1 MQVKRT
7 NHAFGFTIVP
17 NAILQHRK
25 LSLTA
30 RGLLGLLLS
39 QPERTAATVKELTA
53 DVAEGQRRVTNAMKE
68 LQAAGYII
76 CTREQNGRGH
86 WSTAVEVFDVPQSE
100 APKDETPKSGD
111 PEARRSGLN
120 PFGERNQGKNPPTPE
135 PSEEAEKSAAE
146 GTGGDAP
153 QSNDEETGRAAGVL
167 NRMGIAVPALALRP
181 SDVLRLAPL
190 AAEWLARGASEL
202 QLRNELTDGLPAVV
216 KSPAR
221 LVENRLV
228 RKMPPV
234 PVVAISL
241 AECGKCFNP
250 LPRGQQTGIC
260 GQCAGL
266 APASQSAAPATVGQS
281 SEAAS
286 LLAQIRERRAAGTVK
301 GTSRRGF
308 ATA

>member
-1 MQVKRT
+1 MQVKRS
-7 NHAFGFTIVP
+7 NHASGYTIVP

-39 QPERTAATVKELTA
+39 QPEHTAETVKELTD

-68 LQAAGYII
+68 LQAAGFVI
-76 CTREQNGRGH
+76 CTRAQNERGH
-86 WSTAVEVFDVPQSE
+86 WSTAVEVFDIPQSE
-100 APKDETPKSGD
+100 APKDENPKPGR
-111 PEARRSGLN
+111 PRGRRSGIN
-120 PFGERNQGKNPPTPE
+120 PFGEKNPGKNPPTPE
-135 PSEEAEKSAAE
+135 PSEEAAQSAME
-146 GTGGDAP
+146 GKGGDAP

-167 NRMGIAVPALALRP
+167 HRIGVAVPALALRS

-190 AAEWLARGASEL
+190 AADWLARGASEL
-202 QLRNELTDGLPAVV
+202 QLRNELTDGLPATI

-221 LVENRLV
+221 LVENRLT

-234 PVVAISL
+234 PVVAVPL
-241 AECGKCFNP
+241 ADCGQCFNP

-260 GQCAGL
+260 GRCAGV
-266 APASQSAAPATVGQS
+266 APAAQSAAPVAVGQS

-286 LLAQIRERRAAGTVK
+286 LLAQIRDRRAAGTVR
-301 GTSRRGF
+301 GSRRGF
-308 ATA
+308 ASA